1 MIPYLTCEAAGERL
15 EPFVDGELPVDEQ
28 VALESHLRWCSV
40 CDARLS
46 DMQLIGAS
54 MRRRHFVEV
63 SRSTSDQELATMR
76 SSVLERVR
84 AEREQSM
91 PVLARQWFADMR
103 LLWPALGA
111 TTAVAVCVLVASGVF
126 NAATEL
132 EQRDSL
138 AGMIN
143 MLANPGS
150 DQNPRVLDGR
160 VSLPRAL
167 RPDLVLDSVV
177 DDDVAFAVS
186 AIVTREG
193 RIANYELLMSERATS
208 RRRQSAAAQDVDAP
222 AVMDAVKRSRFAP
235 AQDADGPVAVNVVW
249 LVTRTTVKAP
259 AQTQVIRLKRARP
272 DAAVVVP
279 TDVVTAPAEIQP
291 GADLKIEDASPST
304 PA

>member
-1 MIPYLTCEAAGERL
+1 MVPYLTCEAASERL
-15 EPFVDGELPVDEQ
+15 EPFIDGELAVDEQ

-40 CDARLS
+40 CAARVD
-46 DMQLIGAS
+46 DMQLIGGS
-54 MRRRHFVEV
+54 VRVRHAAVANDISIE
-63 SRSTSDQELATMR
+63 TSLATMR

-84 AEREQSM
+84 AEHDQSM
-91 PVLARQWFADMR
+91 PVVVRRMFVDMR

-111 TTAVAVCVLVASGVF
+111 TVAVILCVLVASNVF

-138 AGMIN
+138 AAMID

-150 DQNPRVLDGR
+150 DENPRVLDGR

-167 RPDLVLDSVV
+167 EPDLVLNSVL
-177 DDDVAFAVS
+177 DEDVAFAVS
-186 AIVTREG
+186 AVVTREG
-193 RIANYELLMSERATS
+193 RISNYELLMSERSTA
-208 RRRQSAAAQDVDAP
+208 RRRQKAAEDDVDAP

-259 AQTQVIRLKRARP
+259 AQVTRLKPVRQEAPGSVDIVRP
-272 DAAVVVP
+272 
-279 TDVVTAPAEIQP
+279 PAEVEP
-291 GADLKIEDASPST
+291 GADLRIEAPTLST

>member
-1 MIPYLTCEAAGERL
+1 MIPYLTCDAAMERL

-28 VALESHLRWCSV
+28 VALEGHLRWCSV
-40 CDARLS
+40 CEARL
-46 DMQLIGAS
+46 DDVQLIGAS
-54 MRRRHFVEV
+54 MRVRHHLDLA
-63 SRSTSDQELATMR
+63 RTNAGADLATMR
-76 SSVLERVR
+76 SSVLARVR

-91 PVLARQWFADMR
+91 PVLARQLFVDRR

-111 TTAVAVCVLVASGVF
+111 TAAVLICVLVASGVF

-132 EQRDSL
+132 DQRDSL
-138 AGMIN
+138 AGMID

-150 DQNPRVLDGR
+150 DENPRVLDGR

-167 RPDLVLDSVV
+167 EPDLVLNSVM

-193 RIANYELLMSERATS
+193 RIANYELLFTERATG
-208 RRRQSAAAQDVDAP
+208 RRRQSAAELDVDAP

-259 AQTQVIRLKRARP
+259 ALQVIRLKRSRP
-272 DAAVVVP
+272 DAVVP
-279 TDVVTAPAEIQP
+279 DIVVRPPAEIPP
-291 GADLKIEDASPST
+291 GADLRVEESALSAT
-304 PA
+304 A